1 MKLEFDTLLHNCIR
15 YTVPFNRAQ
24 KFISCKWVFQIK
36 HHDDDSIELY
46 KARFVAKLF
55 HQQPDLDSNET
66 SSPNAKPIKIRTF
79 SLLMCLYIYI
89 SFIFN
94 FNYAPSQ
101 KKKKK
106 LRLCSNLRSLV
117 VKNIMGWYMQQI
129 DVQNAFLQS
138 QLSEVV
144 YVSSF
149 GIHPSMISTLYL

>member
-89 SFIFN
+89 YIYILYIQLQLCSF
-94 FNYAPSQ
+94 S

-106 LRLCSNLRSLV
+106 TSTMLQPRIVGGEEHYGLV
-117 VKNIMGWYMQQI
+117 HATN
-129 DVQNAFLQS
+129 
-138 QLSEVV
+138 
-144 YVSSF
+144 
-149 GIHPSMISTLYL
+149 

>member
-89 SFIFN
+89 YISFIFN

-101 KKKKK
+101 KKKKNFDYAPTSD
-106 LRLCSNLRSLV
+106 R
-117 VKNIMGWYMQQI
+117 WW
-129 DVQNAFLQS
+129 
-138 QLSEVV
+138 
-144 YVSSF
+144 
-149 GIHPSMISTLYL
+149 

>member
-89 SFIFN
+89 YIYPLYST
-94 FNYAPSQ
+94 STMLLL

-106 LRLCSNLRSLV
+106 TSTMLQPRIVGGEEHYGLV
-117 VKNIMGWYMQQI
+117 HATN
-129 DVQNAFLQS
+129 
-138 QLSEVV
+138 
-144 YVSSF
+144 
-149 GIHPSMISTLYL
+149 

>member
-106 LRLCSNLRSLV
+106 LRLCSNLGSLV